1 MRRGF
6 TLIEL
11 LVAMAILA
19 VVSVMAV
26 QALGG
31 VFHQRTILTRI
42 DDRDAALIRAL
53 SLLRQDLEAAV
64 PAPAT
69 DGDDLIAG
77 IEVTSD
83 RLSWRRAGF
92 AEVPG
97 GSRGSYGG
105 VSWTLDDGTL
115 TRLSLRT
122 DGDTDPVQQTTP
134 MLDGVTGMILT
145 PLGPRDAEDS
155 HALAP
160 GYEVILDTETWGP
173 LRLVVAR

>member
-31 VFHQRTILTRI
+31 VFYQRSILTRI

-64 PAPAT
+64 PAPE
-69 DGDDLIAG
+69 GDDLVAG
-77 IEVTSD
+77 IEVGAG
-83 RLSWRRAGF
+83 RLAWWRGGL

-97 GSRGSYGG
+97 GPAGGYGA
-105 VSWTLDDGTL
+105 VSWTLESGAL
-115 TRLSLRT
+115 TRRSQRT
-122 DGDTDPVQQTTP
+122 DAEGRPVQRGAVVLQ
-134 MLDGVTGMILT
+134 GVTGLSLA
-145 PLGPRDAEDS
+145 PLGADEGGDSRD
-155 HALAP
+155 LAP
-160 GYEVILDTETWGP
+160 GYEVILDTESWGP

>member
-11 LVAMAILA
+11 MVAMAILA

-31 VFHQRTILTRI
+31 VFYQRSILTRI

-53 SLLRQDLEAAV
+53 SQLRQDLEAAV
-64 PAPAT
+64 PAPEG
-69 DGDDLIAG
+69 DGLVAG
-77 IEVTSD
+77 IEVGAG
-83 RLSWRRAGF
+83 RLAWWRGGL

-97 GSRGSYGG
+97 GPSGGYGA
-105 VSWTLDDGTL
+105 VSWTLDAGRL
-115 TRLSLRT
+115 TRGSLRASS
-122 DGDTDPVQQTTP
+122 DGRPVP
-134 MLDGVTGMILT
+134 RSAVVLLGVTGLSLVA
-145 PLGPRDAEDS
+145 LGAGEGGDSRD
-155 HALAP
+155 LAP
-160 GYEVILDTETWGP
+160 GYEVILDTENWGP